1 MTKAIAS
8 ITLDP
13 EVKEKSQLILKRKR
27 LSLSKEVNNFLKE
40 LIKKEENIN
49 GNV

>member
-1 MTKAIAS
+1 MTKAITS

-13 EVKEKSQLILKRKR
+13 EVKEKAQLIFKRKR

-40 LIKKEENIN
+40 LIKKEEIHN